1 MGRVTPPFLPLPPS
15 NAQLMARTTGI
26 AHLTL
31 LACFFVSVVGSA
43 NFTQC
48 LIDFQNS
55 NATEG
60 GTNYSGV
67 PVSDPK
73 DAVALTYEA
82 CTYWCGG
89 GQESFDWSVFSQ
101 QFSAWLL
108 PWLALVSQLPFGAES
123 RLDNLIS
130 GTLHSRTYQ

>member
-1 MGRVTPPFLPLPPS
+1 MIRSSRITS
-15 NAQLMARTTGI
+15 
-26 AHLTL
+26 L
-31 LACFFVSVVGSA
+31 LLLVFFVPLAAST

-55 NATEG
+55 NATDG
-60 GTNYSGV
+60 GTNWNGAPV
-67 PVSDPK
+67 PNPK
-73 DAVALTYEA
+73 DAVALTYDA
-82 CTYWCGG
+82 CTTWCGA
-89 GQESFDWSVFSQ
+89 GQEAFDWSVFSQ

-130 GTLHSRTYQ
+130 G